1 MNNNP
6 HFNRETALRNLVSVI
21 EANIDIPGNKQLLL
35 LLGIELNDI
44 NLAERALEFGALPQ
58 ESISNRNWHILEQM
72 GCQIASLDNPNTS
85 SSPITI
91 QEVSNIS

>member
-1 MNNNP
+1 
-6 HFNRETALRNLVSVI
+6 LRNLVLVI
-21 EANIDIPGNKQLLL
+21 EANIDIPENKQLLL

-44 NLAERALEFGALPQ
+44 NLAKRALEFGALPQ
-58 ESISNRNWHILEQM
+58 EQISDRNWYILEQM

>member
-35 LLGIELNDI
+35 LLGIELNDVI
-44 NLAERALEFGALPQ
+44 EIG
-58 ESISNRNWHILEQM
+58 IY
-72 GCQIASLDNPNTS
+72 
-85 SSPITI
+85 
-91 QEVSNIS
+91 